1 MEMHKR
7 LLCDA
12 NVLIDYMNASPALL
26 FRLSEFYGGLYV
38 PDVVFAE
45 VGCIRDAE
53 PAEYG
58 IELLETPFEALETVA
73 GLSLQDCCCLFYA
86 QNGFCCV
93 ANDVKL
99 RKTCMLRDCTVIWG
113 LELLVEYHRSGEV
126 SKQEALEL
134 AMAMR
139 KENASLTASILHE
152 FEVKLG
158 DGTIPIV

>member
-93 ANDVKL
+93 TNDVKL

-113 LELLVEYHRSGEV
+113 LELWWSIIDLVRCQ
-126 SKQEALEL
+126 SKKPLSWLYGYEERERIPDCEHL
-134 AMAMR
+134 A
-139 KENASLTASILHE
+139 
-152 FEVKLG
+152 
-158 DGTIPIV
+158 